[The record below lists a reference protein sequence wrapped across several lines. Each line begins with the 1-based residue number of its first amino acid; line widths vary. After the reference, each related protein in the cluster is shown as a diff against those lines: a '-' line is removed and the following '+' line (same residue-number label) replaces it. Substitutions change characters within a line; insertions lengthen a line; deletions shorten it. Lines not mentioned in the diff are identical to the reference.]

1 MAITAHRPCG
11 WAQTPPPNQ
20 ELNQLIGAGQ
30 FEQAYQLA
38 ISNLT
43 EWEGDTEFDF
53 IYGIAAIESGSPNEA
68 VFAFERVA
76 LTALDNITNAQVEH
90 LGTTA
95 STFTNA
101 NASLSGLFTGA
112 NAEEFLMGFDLLDQA
127 NNQHRV
133 GGQVILDEKTS
144 TVNTTQ

>member
-1 MAITAHRPCG
+1 MAGTAHMPRG

-76 LTALDNITNAQVEH
+76 LTAEDPTLRQRRQAGARTGALVDQQSGG
-90 LGTTA
+90 L
-95 STFTNA
+95 A
-101 NASLSGLFTGA
+101 NAFHRSTG
-112 NAEEFLMGFDLLDQA
+112 Q
-127 NNQHRV
+127 QSPSKRTR
-133 GGQVILDEKTS
+133 QYRSIS
-144 TVNTTQ
+144 